1 MLFRCPKM
9 GVPQVTMDLN
19 TKMNIKKEQMVYFGI
34 IGVPIL
40 GKLHMFVQ
48 HTAHQVIRYSE
59 PILCL
64 ASTPSPSAALPLS
77 R

>member
-48 HTAHQVIRYSE
+48 HAAHQVIRYSE

-64 ASTPSPSAALPLS
+64 ASPAPSAALPLS